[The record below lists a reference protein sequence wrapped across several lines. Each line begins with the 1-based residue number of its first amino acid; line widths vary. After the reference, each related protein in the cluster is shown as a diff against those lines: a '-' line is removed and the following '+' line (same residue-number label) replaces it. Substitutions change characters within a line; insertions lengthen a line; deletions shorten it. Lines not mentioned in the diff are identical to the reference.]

1 MKMSQRLLHRWL
13 QYSMDMI
20 LLLLLSVWA
29 FAPFK
34 ENQYLEVIVLMI
46 FGGIFYE
53 LLFRRI
59 TPTVGKVLLTLPIFV
74 GIGWLV
80 LGIDMLVLLAVTAL
94 IGWRFTSH
102 YFNEDLAQETNL
114 LMLSYVSC
122 IAFYFLY
129 SNNKVIPFVLLLV
142 LIQTMMFAVIR
153 VKRYMHL
160 NTDKTVNRWIVKF
173 SLGILGVTALIVAIF
188 PLIESAVMLLMKA
201 FAAAFAI
208 VVYYPLSFVFG
219 IFESFANEKSVKD
232 EAEDVEVS
240 LEENEE
246 KLKEMIHENNPNEW
260 FTYALLILLAIG
272 LIWFGIKL
280 YRRKLMSMN
289 QFAFGN
295 MSEKSEMFEE
305 DFQNQYL
312 DRKVKVPENKIRKQ
326 LFRLEK
332 KMSGYSFGRR
342 SYEPVLEWMD
352 RLDAP
357 DELSVEVNRI
367 YQRVRYGEEKV
378 TSEEERRYVQSIN
391 ELLKWAKEQSLIKK
405 KKQKRKDRLD
415 T

>member
-1 MKMSQRLLHRWL
+1 MKISQRLLNRWL

-34 ENQYLEVIVLMI
+34 ENQYLEVIILMI

-80 LGIDMLVLLAVTAL
+80 LGIDMVMLLAVTAL

-102 YFNEDLAQETNL
+102 YFDEDLGQETNL
-114 LMLSYVSC
+114 LLFSYASS

-129 SNNKVIPFVLLLV
+129 SNNEVIPLVLLLV
-142 LIQTMMFAVIR
+142 LIQTMMFAFIR
-153 VKRYMHL
+153 VNRYMQL
-160 NTDKTVNRWIVKF
+160 NHDKTVNRWIAKF
-173 SLGILGVTALIVAIF
+173 SLGILGVTALIVAVF

-201 FAAAFAI
+201 FAAALAI

-219 IFESFANEKSVKD
+219 IFEKFVNEKSVTE

-246 KLKEMIHENNPNEW
+246 ILKEMIHENNQNEW
-260 FTYALLILLAIG
+260 FTYILLILLAIG

-295 MSEKSEMFEE
+295 MNEKSVMFEE
-305 DFQNQYL
+305 DLHNQYL
-312 DRKVKVPENKIRKQ
+312 DRNVKAPENKIRKQ

-332 KMSGYSFGRR
+332 KMSGYTFGRR
-342 SYEPVLEWMD
+342 SYEPVLEWLD
-352 RLDAP
+352 RVNAP

-367 YQRVRYGEEKV
+367 YQRVRYGEENV
-378 TSEEERRYVQSIN
+378 TSEEEGRYVQSIN
-391 ELLKWAKEQSLIKK
+391 ELVKWAKEQNKIKK
-405 KKQKRKDRLD
+405 KEQKRKDRLD
-415 T
+415 K